1 MPVHFGAA
9 AGAGSESADV
19 TAITPAR
26 PLVMTMMASAMRR
39 VMPGSYGTPRVKV
52 G

>member
-26 PLVMTMMASAMRR
+26 LLVRTMRASAMRR
-39 VMPGSYGTPRVKV
+39 VMPRSYGSSRVKV